1 MRFNRRLRRAPP
13 AALRMGGISVVVVVL
28 SCAAS
33 RRLSVSPAAP
43 SVTAAAAAT
52 GAGGGISC
60 SARSFARRAPR
71 PRAPCVALRTRL
83 PVSPRPDPRP
93 EARTGAGC
101 CLDAPLSR
109 AAVELG
115 HVDCAAAGC
124 GGAAEGSGGAA
135 IRSRYCL
142 ANASPY
148 ATSCEQ
154 PPHSKVTLGS
164 AHKPIISYT
173 HQHPRTI
180 RKNVYC
186 GSWLV
191 PLASLVARDRTSCS
205 LIPAFIYLLHYE
217 LRVTACPLNFCL
229 SYKHLGCCL
238 SSKRC
243 CLSSK
248 QFFVF
253 STIFDSCVLRGKA
266 DDDDIFLIAN
276 IATAVCVH
284 HRPRFTLF

>member
-1 MRFNRRLRRAPP
+1 MPWHLHFKSIVEWIAYRVVNTRTIYALRECVSSELIKQRPLLTLLPALLFQLSMRFNRRLRRAPP

-186 GSWLV
+186 GS
-191 PLASLVARDRTSCS
+191 
-205 LIPAFIYLLHYE
+205 
-217 LRVTACPLNFCL
+217 
-229 SYKHLGCCL
+229 
-238 SSKRC
+238 
-243 CLSSK
+243 
-248 QFFVF
+248 
-253 STIFDSCVLRGKA
+253 
-266 DDDDIFLIAN
+266 
-276 IATAVCVH
+276 
-284 HRPRFTLF
+284 